1 MILPTSFLSSLKE
14 VSSFKEEATKKQ
26 LSSEDFF
33 NQDRQGLSRPKGPHF
48 LFHLPEEIALFVCSE
63 KPKYFLQHRKD
74 AVQNEEALIPSDLE
88 NYKEFLTLQKAF
100 LVLCGP
106 RGQFT
111 IDSSSF
117 LPFLEVF
124 CVVHPNSQT
133 LQKTSFL
140 VVTIKER
147 NSRSKKSSLS
157 RKRSNPQGTIWNKG
171 LHSYQK
177 LEAFT
182 KILKTAIEGLTL
194 GFTKSLR
201 TGTPGTKF
209 VLQDNTLFITTGIS
223 HLTGL
228 PFPKTLVLFSE
239 NPTELTIFGINKD
252 EVSRFAARIRYQ
264 LFKKR
269 SYSPS
274 QIQFDGENQVV
285 KTTRKK

>member
-14 VSSFKEEATKKQ
+14 ETSFKEEATKKQ
-26 LSSEDFF
+26 LSSKNFF
-33 NQDRQGLSRPKGPHF
+33 NQDKQGLSRPKGPHF

-88 NYKEFLTLQKAF
+88 NYKEFLTLRKSF

-124 CVVHPNSQT
+124 CVVHPNSQA

-140 VVTIKER
+140 VVIIKER

-171 LHSYQK
+171 LH
-177 LEAFT
+177 
-182 KILKTAIEGLTL
+182 
-194 GFTKSLR
+194 
-201 TGTPGTKF
+201 
-209 VLQDNTLFITTGIS
+209 
-223 HLTGL
+223 
-228 PFPKTLVLFSE
+228 
-239 NPTELTIFGINKD
+239 
-252 EVSRFAARIRYQ
+252 
-264 LFKKR
+264 
-269 SYSPS
+269 
-274 QIQFDGENQVV
+274 
-285 KTTRKK
+285 